1 MDIGKFKSSRLR
13 LTLWILVPPLLI
25 VGVGLSSYALQL
37 QSEWQLNRTKTM
49 AEVLPKL
56 AQAESDVV
64 ALLEQIDTPESRV
77 ISSEDGLISFIQ
89 STAQRVDFTV
99 DSLKV
104 ERQAPGKASG
114 LDLPLLTAN
123 VTGSGNIE
131 AIQLFLA
138 DVGAAHQLLSE
149 SELQVSQQSNG
160 LDALNCRAE
169 ITFDL
174 VLFETK
180 VDAGRKE

>member
-1 MDIGKFKSSRLR
+1 MDIGKFKSSRLQ

-25 VGVGLSSYALQL
+25 VGVGLSTYALQL

-56 AQAESDVV
+56 AKAESAVV
-64 ALLEQIDTPESRV
+64 ALLGQIDNPESQA

-89 STAQRVDFTV
+89 STARRVDFTV

-104 ERQAPGKASG
+104 ERKAPGKGSG
-114 LDLPLLTAN
+114 SDLPLLSAK
-123 VTGSGNIE
+123 VIGSGNID
-131 AIQLFLA
+131 AIQRFLA
-138 DVGAAHQLLSE
+138 DVGAAHQLLAE
-149 SELQVSQQSNG
+149 SELQISQQSNG
-160 LDALNCRAE
+160 IDARNCRAE

-174 VLFETK
+174 VLFE
-180 VDAGRKE
+180 AGRKE